1 MNPSDP
7 PKSKNT
13 AAILCFLLG
22 GLGIHRFYLGYTVI
36 GVVQLLTCGGCL
48 IWSLIDS
55 IVILTGDLKDSQG
68 RDLV

>member
-1 MNPSDP
+1 MTSDHP

-22 GLGIHRFYLGYTVI
+22 GLGIHRFYLGHTWI

-55 IVILTGDLKDSQG
+55 IAILTGDLKDSHGQ
-68 RDLV
+68 DLV